1 MELIFCCVKGSDD
14 LMVNIIKEEINNQ
27 QAKRER
33 IKQAYINGSFTLE
46 EHDKEVRYVDDTIA
60 ELERQI
66 LEQEQIKELKF
77 TPKDILIKRD
87 MDFINRV
94 KLPMLYKAI
103 VECWEDLDR
112 EEKSRII
119 MNYIDD
125 IKLTKNNKE
134 QYVVDS
140 VNFRSTFYKDF
151 KKLYDDG
158 FIDWKRKFIYNFNGI
173 RIDSKIRYSEYL
185 PFKKVYEHI
194 KRLSDCY
201 DVAFYFSNFYV
212 QSQYI

>member
-1 MELIFCCVKGSDD
+1 
-14 LMVNIIKEEINNQ
+14 MVNIIKEDYIEESIKELLGDIFEYDSVVNEFFLPMIKSKISNPKEEIEKEIKNQ
-27 QAKRER
+27 QAKKER

-46 EHDKEVRYVDDTIA
+46 EHDKEVKYVDETIA

-66 LEQEQIKELKF
+66 LEQEQVKQLKF
-77 TPKDILIKRD
+77 TPEDILIKRD

-103 VECWEDLDR
+103 VECWEDLER

-125 IKLTKNNKE
+125 IKLTKNSLN
-134 QYVVDS
+134 QYVVES
-140 VNFRSTFYKDF
+140 VSFRTTFYKDF

-158 FIDWKRKFIYNFNGI
+158 FID
-173 RIDSKIRYSEYL
+173 
-185 PFKKVYEHI
+185 
-194 KRLSDCY
+194 
-201 DVAFYFSNFYV
+201 
-212 QSQYI
+212 

>member
-1 MELIFCCVKGSDD
+1 MELIFCCVKERDD
-14 LMVNIIKEEINNQ
+14 LMVNIIKEDYIEESIKELLGDIFEYDSVVNEFFLPMIKSKISNPKEEIEKEIKNQ
-27 QAKRER
+27 QAKKER

-46 EHDKEVRYVDDTIA
+46 EHDKEVKYVDETIA

-66 LEQEQIKELKF
+66 LEQEQVKQLKF
-77 TPKDILIKRD
+77 TPEDILIKRD

-103 VECWEDLDR
+103 VECWEDLER

-125 IKLTKNNKE
+125 IKLTKNSLN
-134 QYVVDS
+134 QYVVES
-140 VNFRSTFYKDF
+140 VSFRTTFYKDF

-158 FIDWKRKFIYNFNGI
+158 FID
-173 RIDSKIRYSEYL
+173 
-185 PFKKVYEHI
+185 
-194 KRLSDCY
+194 
-201 DVAFYFSNFYV
+201 
-212 QSQYI
+212 